1 MLNLNN
7 DLFSPKETAKVQD
20 VMKPALL
27 SPQARGLRHRVLP
40 AVAELNRTGRT
51 GRIEGPVKSSEQGDV
66 LGRIETCGTPALTAP
81 AEGIARVLVCGNPGP
96 ASHLLGR
103 VDDLV
108 HISLKPAHGLQQLRS
123 LLKRHSP
130 TLVVFTP
137 ATLDHLLGTDQ
148 VSSRSCESLAE
159 ETRALSPVNA
169 ELVRLV
175 AKGLRNPEI
184 ERVTGMKL
192 RTVRAHL
199 SELYRLFEVTNR
211 TELVGVLIE
220 RDYYSAKDMAGSEQ
234 PSGSPEA

>member
-123 LLKRHSP
+123 PSQAPLTHAGCLH
-130 TLVVFTP
+130 TGH
-137 ATLDHLLGTDQ
+137 HLLGTDQ